1 MAANLSS
8 QVVATQ
14 LEQISPQLGYFLTKL
29 QSNFAKK
36 FQNNAKKHRVSAWT
50 AGSGAVQAWR
60 IPILQSNGG
69 DYAALNLD
77 SGDLG
82 TGSMMQAQYMA
93 LSYFASN
100 TAFYVPALAAMA
112 TKTNKQAAINVLET
126 SISSALRE
134 TALYGEIGLFQ
145 DGTGVLATGNGT
157 GTPSGT
163 NPTYQLDP
171 QFSINRLRGY
181 NALVDVYDTTFATKK
196 GTGLRVTNIN
206 FTSSPATV
214 TLTGTVTSP
223 VNTDVIAFPG
233 MSPTLTSTSWRSGL
247 YTYNTTNTSG
257 SLNGLSYAS
266 VYELACPA
274 VNAAGG

>member
-112 TKTNKQAAINVLET
+112 TKTNKQAAINVLERDT
-126 SISSALRE
+126 NRPHHERE
-134 TALYGEIGLFQ
+134 CHHGGRERGP
-145 DGTGVLATGNGT
+145 GGCERE
-157 GTPSGT
+157 
-163 NPTYQLDP
+163 LDP
-171 QFSINRLRGY
+171 QC
-181 NALVDVYDTTFATKK
+181 LV
-196 GTGLRVTNIN
+196 
-206 FTSSPATV
+206 
-214 TLTGTVTSP
+214 
-223 VNTDVIAFPG
+223 
-233 MSPTLTSTSWRSGL
+233 
-247 YTYNTTNTSG
+247 
-257 SLNGLSYAS
+257 
-266 VYELACPA
+266 
-274 VNAAGG
+274 